1 MIGIKCLRLTL
12 VKPRVAQPHPLAPYA
27 RRAHCRSALV
37 VAAAVIV
44 GRRRRRR
51 PLLIRSPRLGILNL
65 KGESAE
71 PLITADVDAL
81 TPVLGSPLR
90 GSTSAP
96 FCDVLFIYCDVAADG
111 RIGNF
116 SGTLRDLIQTQR
128 APLVVVASE
137 NSGEAYISTT
147 RGAEARSREP
157 SDDVEIAQRTSVSNV
172 LCPIVYRHE
181 AWRIDASCLGETRTA
196 RSGQRA
202 REIAIHHLRV

>member
-1 MIGIKCLRLTL
+1 MPVVLI
-12 VKPRVAQPHPLAPYA
+12 VAV
-27 RRAHCRSALV
+27 LV

-44 GRRRRRR
+44 GRGRRRR

-147 RGAEARSREP
+147 RGQKHGRANLVMTLS
-157 SDDVEIAQRTSVSNV
+157 
-172 LCPIVYRHE
+172 
-181 AWRIDASCLGETRTA
+181 
-196 RSGQRA
+196 RSGQAFPTFFA
-202 REIAIHHLRV
+202 RLFTDMKRGVSMPVAWVKLAPQGPVKEHEKLPSTIFACEAGQMVFG

>member
-1 MIGIKCLRLTL
+1 MPVVLI
-12 VKPRVAQPHPLAPYA
+12 VAV
-27 RRAHCRSALV
+27 LV

-147 RGAEARSREP
+147 RGQKHGRANLVMTLS
-157 SDDVEIAQRTSVSNV
+157 
-172 LCPIVYRHE
+172 
-181 AWRIDASCLGETRTA
+181 
-196 RSGQRA
+196 RSGQRFQ
-202 REIAIHHLRV
+202 RSLPDCLQT